1 MTTLKALLE
10 YTNDLLSVDRFRD
23 YAPNGLQV
31 EGRPLPRRR
40 MPSLC
45 TTAISGRAR
54 TPASPA

>member
-10 YTNDLLSVDRFRD
+10 YTNELLSVERFRD

-31 EGRPLPRRR
+31 EGPLPRRR